1 MNINPPIT
9 STYLKALCSCRG
21 RNPPLQIRRD
31 VAGALVNPVGD
42 NRTPFLA
49 PPFSLLSMGRKE
61 MKKEGEM
68 GCGRREKEKGK
79 NEEREIGGDR
89 HRVGKIEERRALI
102 DGCNL

>member
-49 PPFSLLSMGRKE
+49 LPFSLLSMGRKE

-68 GCGRREKEKGK
+68 EFGFLEEEHIEFRK
-79 NEEREIGGDR
+79 NEGGMP
-89 HRVGKIEERRALI
+89 A
-102 DGCNL
+102 